1 MTIIRWRL
9 QSGTGVKSAGGIMKK
24 MLPALAAVILVSG
37 LGCSE
42 AEAAHSSVNIMSP
55 RNTVKISR
63 DYTYG
68 YQYLPGDALDVYE
81 TANRNIGWKINYDYL
96 DRHFLRPVS
105 VAYRDWVPE
114 TVRNC
119 FYNIHQNLRE
129 VNNTVN
135 NALVGEFADSGIS
148 VGRFVINSTVGLCGC
163 FDVAK
168 HISLERKR
176 MTMSTVLGRWGVD
189 QGPYLTVPIL
199 GVGSLRGYIGDT
211 IDTLYFPFTYFPWW
225 ADVGFWALNGVD
237 SRSRLLDQDD
247 IVANSLDP
255 YVQTRDFYLMY
266 QENLVTGKTE
276 VSSEAGKVSE
286 MTPAELNDYLEE
298 IDE

>member
-1 MTIIRWRL
+1 
-9 QSGTGVKSAGGIMKK
+9 MKK
-24 MLPALAAVILVSG
+24 YLPALAAVFLISG
-37 LGCSE
+37 LGFGE

-81 TANRNIGWKINYDYL
+81 TANRNIGWKVNYEFL

-105 VAYRDWVPE
+105 VAYRDWIPE
-114 TVRNC
+114 AVRTC
-119 FYNIHQNLRE
+119 LYNVHQNLRE

-148 VGRFVINSTVGLCGC
+148 AGRFVINSTVGLCGC
-163 FDVAK
+163 FDVAR

-189 QGPYLTVPIL
+189 QGPYLNIPIL

-255 YVQTRDFYLMY
+255 YIQTRDFYLMY
-266 QENLVTGKTE
+266 QENLVTGQTAAASE
-276 VSSEAGKVSE
+276 VGKVSE
-286 MTPAELNDYLEE
+286 MTPAELDDYLEE
-298 IDE
+298 IDG